1 MCKRLLCRQ
10 NHSLLLMHKHQ
21 DRNLFLHR
29 SGNYI
34 QYNLLPRDVC
44 CKPIDSYGINIGNLT
59 IGDTSRAGLPVMQG
73 MANSSM
79 LSPEGN
85 ESYTDNTITQ
95 TLSQW
100 RSDGMV
106 DVING
111 SIAIF
116 RPYMGGS
123 ETMLRRV

>member
-1 MCKRLLCRQ
+1 
-10 NHSLLLMHKHQ
+10 
-21 DRNLFLHR
+21 
-29 SGNYI
+29 
-34 QYNLLPRDVC
+34 
-44 CKPIDSYGINIGNLT
+44 
-59 IGDTSRAGLPVMQG
+59 MQG

-85 ESYTDNTITQ
+85 ENYTDNSITQ
-95 TLSQW
+95 SLAQW